1 VAGFRN
7 VFDNIG
13 AWDALDD
20 NTRARIRYVMVAHE
34 DDGVVLFGPEML
46 LRAPEWLGP
55 PDTRPSRVP
64 KGMRWL
70 PTTGFLQGLID
81 MKNSATVTPGQFA
94 AKGHDYRLDLVPFF
108 NAVLG
113 FAAPPEVIEKIVE
126 RLELQELTRSRWIQS
141 HEDAGSS
148 LAAAV
153 AIQWMDAERA
163 AGRDPDVA
171 LEQAFESLIEQLQ
184 TPDSAES

>member
-1 VAGFRN
+1 
-7 VFDNIG
+7 
-13 AWDALDD
+13 
-20 NTRARIRYVMVAHE
+20 MVTHE
-34 DDGVVLFGPEML
+34 DDGVALFGPEML
-46 LRAPEWLGP
+46 VRAPEWLGP
-55 PDTRPSRVP
+55 RATRPARVP
-64 KGMRWL
+64 KGMRWV

-113 FAAPPEVIEKIVE
+113 FAAPREVEARIVQ
-126 RLELQELTRSRWIQS
+126 RLELQELTRTRWIQS
-141 HEDAGSS
+141 HDDAGTS

-171 LEQAFESLIEQLQ
+171 LEQIFESLIEEMH
-184 TPDSAES
+184 TASDAER